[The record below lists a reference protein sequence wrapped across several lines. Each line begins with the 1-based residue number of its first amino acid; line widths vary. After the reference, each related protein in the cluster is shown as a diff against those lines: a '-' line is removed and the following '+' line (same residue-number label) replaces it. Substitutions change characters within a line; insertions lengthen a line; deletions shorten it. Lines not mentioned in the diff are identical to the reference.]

1 MADAPAASPSVAAPP
16 PVAARA
22 PGHRSARPLLLVGNP
37 NVGKSVLFGSLT
49 GRYVIVSNYPGTTV
63 EVSRGRPAAAVA
75 SGLPAGEV
83 VDTPGVNTLIPMSE
97 DERVTRDILLTEPD
111 PLVLQVADAKNL
123 RRALAITL
131 QLAELQVPVVLALNM
146 MDELRGRRIRLDM
159 GRLAEV
165 LGVPV
170 VPMVATR
177 GSGMKQL
184 LRALPEARVPRFTV
198 RYSAEIEAAV
208 SEIADLLPAG
218 LGSRALAIMLA
229 AGDETLRA
237 WVHAH
242 LAPAAV
248 ARLDAIID
256 ELRRRRPEGVAS
268 AVNRARLAHIDLFLA
283 EVFTGADSESRGAA
297 ARLGAWAMH
306 PIWGLFFLALA
317 LFALYEFVGVFGAG
331 TLVGWIEQGLF
342 GRVINPA
349 AVRLAAA
356 LIPVAFL
363 RDLLVG
369 EFGLITM
376 ALTYGVAIVLP
387 IVFTFFLAF
396 SLLEDSGYLPRLA
409 VMVNRIFQGMGL
421 NGKAVLPM
429 VLGLGCD
436 TMATLTTRI
445 LDRPKERVLVTLLLA
460 LGVPCSAQLG
470 VIFGMLGHAGLG
482 AALVWGTIVV
492 TILFLVGFLAARVIP
507 GESSSFVLELP
518 PMRRPQLMNIVVKTL
533 ARVEWYLREAMPLF
547 LVGTL
552 LLFVLDRLK
561 LLGLLE
567 RAAAPIVVG
576 LLGLP
581 ETAARAFIMG
591 FLRRDYGAAGFF
603 KLQADGLLDP
613 VQVVVALVTMTLFIP
628 CIANWFMMIKE
639 RGLKATLWM
648 TAFILP
654 FALLAG
660 GAVNLALRALGVTFG
675 AAR

>member
-1 MADAPAASPSVAAPP
+1 MADTLLAPRPAAAGRVPERTAGAAP
-16 PVAARA
+16 
-22 PGHRSARPLLLVGNP
+22 GRPLLLVGNP
-37 NVGKSVLFGSLT
+37 NVGKSVLFGFLT

-63 EVSRGRPAAAVA
+63 EVSRGRPVAAAA
-75 SGLPAGEV
+75 SGFPAAEV
-83 VDTPGVNTLIPMSE
+83 VDTPGVNTLLPMSE
-97 DERVTRDILLTEPD
+97 DERVTRDILLGADD

-131 QLAELQVPVVLALNM
+131 QLAELEVPVVLALNM
-146 MDELRGRRIRLDM
+146 MDELRGRRIRLDVD
-159 GRLAEV
+159 RLAER

-170 VPMVATR
+170 VPTVATR
-177 GSGMKQL
+177 KKGMKAL
-184 LRALPEARVPRFTV
+184 LHAMPQARVPGFTV

-208 SEIADLLPAG
+208 SEIESLLPPG
-218 LGSRALAIMLA
+218 RGGRRALALMLA
-229 AGDETLRA
+229 AGDATLA
-237 WVHAH
+237 GWVHAH
-242 LAPAAV
+242 LAPEAV
-248 ARLDAIID
+248 ARLDSIIED
-256 ELRRRRPEGVAS
+256 LRRRWPEGVAS
-268 AVNRARLAHIDLFLA
+268 AVNRERLAHIDLFLA
-283 EVFTGADSESRGAA
+283 GVLTGAEPGAPGFA
-297 ARLGAWAMH
+297 ARLGGWAMH
-306 PIWGLFFLALA
+306 PVWGVFFLAA
-317 LFALYEFVGVFGAG
+317 VLFVLYEFVGVFGAG
-331 TLVGWIEQGLF
+331 TLVGWIEEGLF
-342 GRVINPA
+342 GRLINPA
-349 AVRLAAA
+349 ATRFAA
-356 LIPVAFL
+356 LIPVPFL

-369 EFGLITM
+369 EYGLITM
-376 ALTYGVAIVLP
+376 ALTYGIAIVLP
-387 IVFTFFLAF
+387 IVFTFFIAF

-409 VMVNRIFQGMGL
+409 VMVNRVFQGMGL

-470 VIFGMLGHAGLG
+470 VIFGMLGRAGLA
-482 AALVWGTIVV
+482 AALVWGGIVV
-492 TILFLVGFLAARVIP
+492 AILFLVGFLAARVIP

-533 ARVEWYLREAMPLF
+533 ARVEWYLREALPLF

-552 LLFVLDRLK
+552 LLFILDRLS
-561 LLGLLE
+561 LLVLIE
-567 RAAAPIVVG
+567 RASAPVVVG

-581 ETAARAFIMG
+581 ADAARAFIMG

-613 VQVVVALVTMTLFIP
+613 VQVVVALVTMTLFVP

-639 RGLKATLWM
+639 RGLRTTLWM

-660 GAVNLALRALGVTFG
+660 GAVNFALRAFGVTFG
-675 AAR
+675 GAP